1 MLLKESHPKH
11 GKWCSHSNSLQLRGP
26 ESETNP
32 EVEPLKIQEPVNFKT
47 AEGFGTGYPGP
58 RSPTQQEYAQSEMV
72 RGNGSTAGIT
82 CPAIR
87 MRYPTSCHCCI
98 VGMRSQA
105 GQGFTW
111 KRGTEQ
117 AHSTQPSAQFCH
129 CNPDFVLI
137 CVTSFLFVSA
147 WLEWPAGVTTW
158 QGHKK
163 RIIFRW
169 ISQAAWEAHPG
180 TEAVWVISSLG

>member
-1 MLLKESHPKH
+1 M
-11 GKWCSHSNSLQLRGP
+11 
-26 ESETNP
+26 
-32 EVEPLKIQEPVNFKT
+32 EPLKIQEPVNFKT
-47 AEGFGTGYPGP
+47 AEGFGAGYPGP
-58 RSPTQQEYAQSEMV
+58 RSPTQQEYAQSEM

-137 CVTSFLFVSA
+137 CVTSFLLGLSDQPVSQ
-147 WLEWPAGVTTW
+147 LDRDTRKGLSF
-158 QGHKK
+158 G
-163 RIIFRW
+163 
-169 ISQAAWEAHPG
+169 G
-180 TEAVWVISSLG
+180 SLKQPERHILVLKLFG